1 MNSALNRWI
10 TLSVA
15 LCLLF
20 HSGVLQE
27 CSTKK
32 GDPFYQYFE
41 TLTLLIENQ
50 IISRIG
56 SLQFLSLEYRPN
68 CAQFLKYSSTES
80 GEPLN

>member
-50 IISRIG
+50 ILSRIG
-56 SLQFLSLEYRPN
+56 SL
-68 CAQFLKYSSTES
+68 
-80 GEPLN
+80 